1 MKVTGSS
8 ETSVLTYQITP
19 SHIPED
25 RNFITPFVLYMVTT
39 KLYVNRKMVLS
50 ITVRF
55 PSSEIPACFVFDA
68 THCKCFGADACMY
81 IYIWGTVA
89 QLVGALR

>member
-25 RNFITPFVLYMVTT
+25 RNFITSFVLYMVTT
-39 KLYVNRKMVLS
+39 ELYISRKMVLS
-50 ITVRF
+50 ITVR
-55 PSSEIPACFVFDA
+55 SS
-68 THCKCFGADACMY
+68 Y
-81 IYIWGTVA
+81 
-89 QLVGALR
+89 